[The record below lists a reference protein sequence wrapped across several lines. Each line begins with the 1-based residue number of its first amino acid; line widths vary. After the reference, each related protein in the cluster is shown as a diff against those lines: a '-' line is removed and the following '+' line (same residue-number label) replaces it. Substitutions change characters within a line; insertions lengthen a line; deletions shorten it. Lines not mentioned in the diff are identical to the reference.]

1 MADIIR
7 KNALETLSHMGEH
20 PSAEVKRTLKEH
32 SEWSH
37 RDGAF
42 YAALVE
48 TAVGHLVTIDAVI
61 AAYSSV
67 RLKKLNT
74 VVLASL
80 RLALAQIIF
89 MDKVPDSAATNEAV
103 NLLKAEGAGKFSGFV
118 NGILRH
124 IIREKNQ
131 LMARIVLDNTSVKLK
146 HINGHLQVCDRKQ
159 ESYQEVCDKALRFSY
174 PVWIVKFF
182 EKAYPGKP
190 ILEGL
195 ASKRHITAI
204 SKVSAEKINAETKN
218 TSKISS
224 EEINSANSDV
234 SQICTGEEIA
244 DGIYLLT
251 FPDGVNPA
259 ELSAFKQG
267 LFYIMDNSSMQ
278 PLLNARLKK
287 DSRVLDLCASP
298 GGKSV
303 CAAWLYDA
311 QITSCDIS
319 KEKTN
324 RIKENVQ
331 RLDLYDK
338 ISVSENDACIF
349 NPDWKE
355 KFDAVIADCPCS
367 GLGVSGRKPEIRL
380 RLKPD
385 DFTELS
391 EIQKRILENAARYL
405 KAGGTLIYSTC
416 TLDPAEN
423 EEQVDAFLKAHSE
436 FSLVKQQTIFPDES
450 HDGFFYCIMNL

>member
-7 KNALETLSHMGEH
+7 KNALETLAGMGEH
-20 PSAEVKRTLKEH
+20 PSAQVKKTLERH
-32 SEWSH
+32 TEWSH

-48 TAVGHLVTIDAVI
+48 TAVMNLVTIDSVI

-74 VVLASL
+74 FVLASL
-80 RLALAQIIF
+80 RLALAQILF
-89 MDKVPDSAATNEAV
+89 MDRVPDSAATNEAV
-103 NLLKAEGAGKFSGFV
+103 NLLKAEGAGRFAGFV

-146 HINGHLQVCDRKQ
+146 QINGHWHVCDKKQ
-159 ESYQEVCDKALRFSY
+159 TSYQSVCDKALRFSY
-174 PVWIVKFF
+174 PVWIVEFF

-195 ASKRHITAI
+195 SSKRQITAI
-204 SKVSAEKINAETKN
+204 SRVPAEEINAKAKKTLK
-218 TSKISS
+218 TSS
-224 EEINSANSDV
+224 EEINSGNSEV
-234 SQICTGEEIA
+234 SQICTGAEIA
-244 DGIYLLT
+244 DGIFLIT
-251 FPDGVNPA
+251 FSDGVNPA
-259 ELSAFKQG
+259 ELKAFKDG
-267 LFYIMDNSSMQ
+267 LFYIMDRSSME
-278 PLLNARLKK
+278 PLRNASLKNK
-287 DSRVLDLCASP
+287 STVLDLCASP

-423 EEQVDAFLKAHSE
+423 EEQVDAFLKTHPE

-450 HDGFFYCIMNL
+450 HDGFFYSIMKL

>member
-7 KNALETLSHMGEH
+7 KNALETLLHMDEH
-20 PSAEVKRTLKEH
+20 PSAEVKRTLEKH
-32 SEWSH
+32 PEWNH

-48 TAVGHLVTIDAVI
+48 TAVSRLITIDAVI

-80 RLALAQIIF
+80 RLALAQILF
-89 MDKVPDSAATNEAV
+89 MDRVPDSAATNEAV
-103 NLLKAEGAGKFSGFV
+103 NLLKAEGTGKFAGFV

-146 HINGHLQVCDRKQ
+146 HINGHWQVCDRKQ
-159 ESYQEVCDKALRFSY
+159 TSYQSVCDKALRLSY
-174 PVWIVKFF
+174 PVWIVEFF
-182 EKAYPGKP
+182 EKAYPGKT

-195 ASKRHITAI
+195 SSKRQITAI
-204 SKVSAEKINAETKN
+204 SKVSAEEINAEAMN
-218 TSKISS
+218 ASKISS
-224 EEINSANSDV
+224 EEINPKKSYA
-234 SQICTGEEIA
+234 SQICTGAEIA
-244 DGIYLLT
+244 DGIFLIT
-251 FPDGVNPA
+251 FSDGVNPA
-259 ELSAFKQG
+259 ELKAFKDG
-267 LFYIMDNSSMQ
+267 LFYIMDRSSME
-278 PLLNARLKK
+278 PLRNASLKNK
-287 DSRVLDLCASP
+287 STVLDLCASP

-303 CAAWLYDA
+303 CAAWLYGA

-319 KEKTN
+319 EEKTY

-338 ISVSENDACIF
+338 ISVSENDAEIF
-349 NPDWKE
+349 NPEWE
-355 KFDAVIADCPCS
+355 GKFDAVIADCPCS

-380 RLKPD
+380 RLKSE

-405 KAGGTLIYSTC
+405 KSGGTFIYSTC
-416 TLDPAEN
+416 TLDPVEN
-423 EEQVDAFLKAHSE
+423 EELVDAFLKTHPE
-436 FSLVKQQTIFPDES
+436 FSLVNQQTIFPDES
-450 HDGFFYCIMNL
+450 HDGFFYSIMKL

>member
-7 KNALETLSHMGEH
+7 KNALETLLHMDQH
-20 PSAEVKRTLKEH
+20 PSAEVKRTLEKH
-32 SEWSH
+32 PEWSH

-48 TAVGHLVTIDAVI
+48 TAVSHLVTIDAVI

-67 RLKKLNT
+67 RLKKLNN

-80 RLALAQIIF
+80 RLALAQILF
-89 MDKVPDSAATNEAV
+89 MDRVPDSAATNEAV
-103 NLLKAEGAGKFSGFV
+103 KLLKADGAGKFAGFV

-146 HINGHLQVCDRKQ
+146 HVNGHWQVCDRKQ
-159 ESYQEVCDKALRFSY
+159 ISYQPVCDKALRFSY
-174 PVWIVKFF
+174 PVWIVEFF
-182 EKAYPGKP
+182 EKSYLGKP

-195 ASKRHITAI
+195 ASKRQITAI
-204 SKVSAEKINAETKN
+204 SKVSAEEINAEAKN
-218 TSKISS
+218 TSKTSS
-224 EEINSANSDV
+224 EEIKSENSYA

-244 DGIYLLT
+244 DGIFLLT
-251 FPDGVNPA
+251 FSDGVNPA
-259 ELSAFKQG
+259 GLRAFNDG
-267 LFYIMDNSSMQ
+267 LFYIMDRSSME
-278 PLLNARLKK
+278 PLRNASLKNK
-287 DSRVLDLCASP
+287 STVLDLCASP
-298 GGKSV
+298 GGKSI
-303 CAAWLYDA
+303 CAAWLYGA
-311 QITSCDIS
+311 QVISCDIS
-319 KEKTN
+319 KEKTS

-338 ISVSENDACIF
+338 ISVSENDAEIF
-349 NPDWKE
+349 NPEWE
-355 KFDAVIADCPCS
+355 GKFDAVIADCPCS

-380 RLKPD
+380 RLKPED
-385 DFTELS
+385 LTELS
-391 EIQKRILENAARYL
+391 VIQKQIFENAARYL

-423 EEQVDAFLKAHSE
+423 EEQVDAFLKTHPE

-450 HDGFFYCIMNL
+450 HDGFFYSIMKL